1 LGSTPSGENNL
12 AGGPQRLLSAYV
24 SDYLQQEI
32 ASEGLVR
39 NLPLFADFLTAASFS
54 DSEMVNQTNI
64 ARECGVSV
72 QTVGNYFDI

>member
-1 LGSTPSGENNL
+1 
-12 AGGPQRLLSAYV
+12 
-24 SDYLQQEI
+24 
-32 ASEGLVR
+32 VR

-64 ARECGVSV
+64 ARERGVSV